1 MRLRH
6 CLPATALAL
15 VLAAVAAPAGAAE
28 ATPPAAIAAAVADAS
43 RPEADRARDAD
54 RKPAEVIAFAGL
66 KAGDTAIDLLPG
78 GGYFTRLFS
87 KVVGDKGLVYAVANG
102 LPPNAP
108 AGARDPQAAVKAIAA
123 EAGHANVR
131 VVTLDTAATP
141 PTPAEMAWTSLN
153 YHDLQN
159 RPNADLGAFNRM
171 VLASLKPGGVY
182 IVIDHSAQDGS
193 GKRDTSTLHRIDK
206 QFVKAEVMAAG
217 FVFEAES
224 NALANPQDDRT
235 QVVRETGVRGK
246 TDQFVLKFRKPR

>member
-1 MRLRH
+1 MHKSL
-6 CLPATALAL
+6 LATTVALLLGAASAASAQAVSPAVT
-15 VLAAVAAPAGAAE
+15 AAVAE
-28 ATPPAAIAAAVADAS
+28 AT

-54 RKPAEVIAFAGL
+54 RKPAELLAFAGL

-87 KVVGDKGLVYAVANG
+87 KVVGDKGLVYAMANG

-141 PTPAEMAWTSLN
+141 PTPADLAWTSLN

-182 IVIDHSAQDGS
+182 IVIDHSAQEGS

-206 QFVKAEVMAAG
+206 QFVKAEVVAAG

-224 NALANPQDDRT
+224 AALANAQDDRT